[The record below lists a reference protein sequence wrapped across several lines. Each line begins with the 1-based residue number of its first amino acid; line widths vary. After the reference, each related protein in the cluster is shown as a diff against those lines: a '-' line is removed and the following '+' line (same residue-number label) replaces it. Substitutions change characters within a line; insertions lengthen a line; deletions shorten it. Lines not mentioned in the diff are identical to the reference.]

1 MGHFGRELVQ
11 SAEEALAIARGEL
24 PPARVFDAQTIE
36 VAAIRR
42 KLGLSQE
49 KFAVRFGLNLG
60 VLRDW
65 EQKRRNP
72 DQAARTLLAVIERE
86 PEAVARTVEPTS

>member
-1 MGHFGRELVQ
+1 MGRFGRELVH
-11 SAEEALAIARGEL
+11 SAQEALSIAQGHL
-24 PPARVFDAQTIE
+24 TPARIFDAQTIE

-42 KLGLSQE
+42 KMGLSQE
-49 KFAVRFGLNLG
+49 KFAMRFGLNLG

-86 PEAVARTVEPTS
+86 PEAVARTVEPTP